1 MFTTKK
7 QLCSKGGID
16 VVGENAT
23 SANETSCGSF
33 QERQEGSVTNSFTN
47 GCGCEKIQ
55 IDCKAHNCTY
65 NDNCKCTA
73 SSIQVDGS
81 NAHESF
87 RHKMRYL
94 SSAIVEPEADFL
106 QRNFSNRFQSK
117 RDMSSKGMSLLL
129 LSRHKCARA
138 C

>member
-1 MFTTKK
+1 MTILKCSAVK
-7 QLCSKGGID
+7 CVYNKEELCSKGGID

-55 IDCKAHNCTY
+55 IDCKAHSCTY

-73 SSIQVDGS
+73 ASIQVDGS
-81 NAHESF
+81 NAHESSDT
-87 RHKMRYL
+87 KC
-94 SSAIVEPEADFL
+94 DT
-106 QRNFSNRFQSK
+106 FQCHC
-117 RDMSSKGMSLLL
+117 G
-129 LSRHKCARA
+129 A
-138 C
+138 